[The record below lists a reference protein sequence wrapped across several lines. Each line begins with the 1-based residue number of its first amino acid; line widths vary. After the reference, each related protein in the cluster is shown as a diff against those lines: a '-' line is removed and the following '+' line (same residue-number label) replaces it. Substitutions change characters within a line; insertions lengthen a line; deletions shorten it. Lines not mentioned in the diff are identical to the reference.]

1 MTVPLK
7 VQIVDVWNM
16 AFQQAFV
23 FVTALNIGTAGFF
36 WWYLPEFVSTFCES
50 IRDLEH
56 NAAVEIRRTP
66 ELRFSWGHLALK
78 APDLN
83 NVAVVLP
90 WIVRSSQEQIE
101 PFQRYFKALALMAK
115 NDIFFQFEP
124 NIVVEFIGAFREA
137 MRSNGDWDGNQ
148 VTLDAA
154 IAVLFGSLSSEFVQT
169 VNEQVMLASQIE
181 AKRPARPVTLEDAG
195 KAKIIF
201 DAYMRLKA
209 NAYALEQLR
218 G

>member
-1 MTVPLK
+1 
-7 VQIVDVWNM
+7 
-16 AFQQAFV
+16 
-23 FVTALNIGTAGFF
+23 
-36 WWYLPEFVSTFCES
+36 
-50 IRDLEH
+50 
-56 NAAVEIRRTP
+56 
-66 ELRFSWGHLALK
+66 LRFSWGHLALK

-101 PFQRYFKALALMAK
+101 PFQRYFKSLALMAK